1 MKVEYDKTADT
12 LTVIFK
18 TGVVS
23 ESDETTSG
31 VILDYDAAG
40 NLLSLEVL
48 DASRRVDEPN
58 RVTLSTQG

>member
-1 MKVEYDKTADT
+1 MKVEYDKAADT

-18 TGVVS
+18 AGVVS

-31 VILDYDAAG
+31 VILDYDADG